1 MRDLTDIRAE
11 INEIDQQMGKLF
23 DRRMQL
29 AKDVAIYKQANALP
43 IFDKAREEQI
53 LQSRMKDFSGRDE
66 EFLEAVQTFYQTM
79 MDLSK
84 KAQEKWILGN
94 NKKI

>member
-1 MRDLTDIRAE
+1 MRDLKDIRAE
-11 INEIDQQMGKLF
+11 INEIDEQMGKLF

-29 AKDVAIYKQANALP
+29 AKDVAIYKQAHDIP
-43 IFDKAREEQI
+43 IFDKTREEQI
-53 LQSRMKDFSGRDE
+53 LQSRMKDFPDRDG

-94 NKKI
+94 YKKI